1 MCTICKIQY
10 FKQFLTKYV
19 VFHVKSDLYIIN
31 IPEKYIC
38 ITNKKICSHNP
49 ENIKSLS
56 YL

>member
-10 FKQFLTKYV
+10 FNQFLTKYV